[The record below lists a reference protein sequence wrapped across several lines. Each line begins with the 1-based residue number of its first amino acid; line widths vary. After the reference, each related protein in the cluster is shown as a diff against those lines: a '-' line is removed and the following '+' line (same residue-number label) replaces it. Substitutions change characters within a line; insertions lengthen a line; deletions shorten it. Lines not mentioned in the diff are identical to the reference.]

1 MGDSEKLITSGAG
14 EFFEVGKEYRDA
26 RRKDDPEDQFLS
38 WVNLPN
44 SGLTNAGGIR
54 ALKSPCPARKNQIDG
69 VFLFTH
75 SGSTNTP
82 KPWEDIVDHHNG
94 VIYYWGDSISDP
106 TKSLDDFKGN
116 KILRMLD
123 ENLRNGSSKP
133 AFILHFTKRTGY
145 NRFNG
150 LCILEKLDTEWFMD
164 GDKPVRNY
172 RATLRILNSPKVAIN
187 WLTNWR
193 LREGI
198 EDRLEEAPS
207 VWRDYVNKNAQ
218 NFLTAW
224 NDSILTKAD
233 QLPTMK
239 SPEWKALQRL
249 NEINPYVFE
258 QIIVDL
264 LLDVGGTLFKNLE
277 KTKDSGDGG
286 FDFIGSMMIDE
297 PFRFEIKLKGEVKR
311 YASSNYINPV
321 QLSRLAARL
330 DRGEYGVYVTTSFF
344 SKQAQE
350 EVHELRYPL
359 KLIHGKQLM
368 NIIKRSKYWI
378 DEAIDETWLNSY
390 PSRKGN

>member
-1 MGDSEKLITSGAG
+1 MVE
-14 EFFEVGKEYRDA
+14 
-26 RRKDDPEDQFLS
+26 FLS
-38 WVNLPN
+38 NPE
-44 SGLTNAGGIR
+44 R
-54 ALKSPCPARKNQIDG
+54 
-69 VFLFTH
+69 
-75 SGSTNTP
+75 
-82 KPWEDIVDHHNG
+82 
-94 VIYYWGDSISDP
+94 
-106 TKSLDDFKGN
+106 
-116 KILRMLD
+116 
-123 ENLRNGSSKP
+123 
-133 AFILHFTKRTGY
+133 
-145 NRFNG
+145 
-150 LCILEKLDTEWFMD
+150 KLDIEWFMD

-172 RATLRILNSPKVAIN
+172 RATLRILNSSKVAIN
-187 WLTNWR
+187 WLSNWR
-193 LREGI
+193 LHEDI
-198 EDRLEEAPS
+198 EARLEEAPS
-207 VWRDYVNKNAQ
+207 VWRDYVNKNSH

-233 QLPTMK
+233 QLPPME
-239 SPEWKALQRL
+239 SPEWKALERL
-249 NEINPYVFE
+249 NQINPYVFE

-330 DRGEYGVYVTTSFF
+330 DRGEYGIYVTTSFF

-368 NIIKRSKYWI
+368 KIIKRSKYWI
-378 DEAIDETWLNSY
+378 NEAIDEAWLNSY
-390 PSRKGN
+390 PTRRGN